1 MIPNAAESV
10 LTPTPEFLEAAALC
24 AVVRRFYRA
33 GSRVW
38 PNPERRFVRFST
50 HSSPT
55 GRAAQ
60 THCPDDP
67 YHFGALV
74 WVFLSFPG
82 RNGTARF
89 DLWACS
95 PSWLAEAYRQTPP
108 TPPIEWMNGEAD
120 FLRSLLLMAKW
131 DENRLLREVDEI
143 CDLCAGPTW
152 PIVAL
157 RLNRY
162 MLWEYDDEYD
172 QFQDDHPDRPLPA

>member
-1 MIPNAAESV
+1 MAEPRAKIRPIFDSFV
-10 LTPTPEFLEAAALC
+10 PHWPGGPDAL
-24 AVVRRFYRA
+24 
-33 GSRVW
+33 
-38 PNPERRFVRFST
+38 
-50 HSSPT
+50 
-55 GRAAQ
+55 
-60 THCPDDP
+60 PDDP

-74 WVFLSFPG
+74 WVFLNFPG

-95 PSWLAEAYRQTPP
+95 PSWLAEAYRQSPP